1 MGLISSYYL
10 ERENTPYDWSEIK
23 EGEVTLLVP
32 TQSVTQMEPPKFPAF
47 FNPAA
52 KFNRDISIL
61 IYRHFIDQ
69 SRKNI
74 SFVDS
79 MCGLGARG
87 VRVGKE
93 IPQIQKVVFNDFNL
107 LSAQTAKVNAM
118 INNIYHKS
126 DFYTSETCNF
136 LSCSANFDNRA
147 TVIDLDPFGTP
158 APFLDCILRGVENE
172 GMISITATDTAVLQG
187 VYPRVCYRKYY
198 GIPLRTRYSLEI
210 GTRLLLSSTALV
222 ASRLDL
228 YINPIFA
235 HSYRNYVRIYCKVS
249 KSNYLANKI
258 SDKLGYIFHC
268 FECGYR
274 GLMKKSPS
282 DIECPLCQKRMRM
295 GGPLWVSHMFDKNV
309 ILKILAEIVQ
319 SKTKMTNIVRYVKQ
333 NKDPIKKFFEIA
345 SKELDHIPYHYNS
358 DEFGKIMKNSTHP
371 LSKIIDKLIHD
382 GYDTSPT
389 IFSSTGFK
397 TEANIQEI
405 KFSLSKL

>member
-1 MGLISSYYL
+1 M
-10 ERENTPYDWSEIK
+10 ERKNTDYDWSKIK

-32 TQSVTQMEPPKFPAF
+32 SQAINQKEPPKFPAF

-61 IYRHFIDQ
+61 IYRNFIDR
-69 SRKNI
+69 SRKSI

-93 IPQIQKVVFNDFNL
+93 IPEIQKVIFNDFNM
-107 LSAQTAKVNAM
+107 LSTQTAKVNTM

-126 DFYTSETCNF
+126 NFYTSEICSF
-136 LSCSANFDNRA
+136 LSTSSNFDNRA

-158 APFLDCILRGVENE
+158 APFLDCILRAVEND

-210 GTRLLLSSTALV
+210 GTRLLLSCTSLV

-228 YINPIFA
+228 SINPIFA
-235 HSYRNYVRIYCKVS
+235 HSYRNYIRIYCKVS

-258 SDKLGYIFHC
+258 SDKLGYILHC

-274 GLMKKSPS
+274 ELMKKGPS
-282 DIECPLCQKRMRM
+282 EVNCPLCQKKMRV
-295 GGPLWVSHMFDKNV
+295 GGPLWVSHLFDKIV
-309 ILKILAEIVQ
+309 IFKILAEILE
-319 SKTKMTNIVRYVKQ
+319 SETRKTKGAILSKQ
-333 NKDPIKKFFEIA
+333 DMNPNKRFFEIA

-358 DEFGKIMKNSTHP
+358 DEFGKLMKNSTHP
-371 LSKIIDKLIHD
+371 LNKIVEKLIKD
-382 GYDTSPT
+382 GYNASQT
-389 IFSSTGFK
+389 IFSQTGFR
-397 TEANIQEI
+397 TDANLLEI
-405 KFSLSKL
+405 KSSLSNL

>member
-1 MGLISSYYL
+1 M
-10 ERENTPYDWSEIK
+10 ERKNAEYEWSKIK

-32 TQSVTQMEPPKFPAF
+32 SQAINQKEPPKFPAF

-52 KFNRDISIL
+52 KYNRDISIL
-61 IYRHFIDQ
+61 IYRNFIDQ

-93 IPQIQKVVFNDFNL
+93 IPQIQKVVFNDFNM
-107 LSAQTAKVNAM
+107 LSTQTAKVNAM

-126 DFYTSETCNF
+126 NFYTSEICSF
-136 LSCSANFDNRA
+136 LSASVNFDNRA

-158 APFLDCILRGVENE
+158 APFLDCILRAVEND

-198 GIPLRTRYSLEI
+198 GIPLRARYSLEI
-210 GTRLLLSSTALV
+210 GTRLLLSCTSLV

-235 HSYRNYVRIYCKVS
+235 HSYRNYIRIYCKVS

-258 SDKLGYIFHC
+258 SDKLGYILHC

-274 GLMKKSPS
+274 ELMKKGPS
-282 DIECPLCQKRMRM
+282 GMNCPLCQKKMRM
-295 GGPLWVSHMFDKNV
+295 GGPLWVSHIFDKTV
-309 ILKILAEIVQ
+309 IFKILAEILE
-319 SKTKMTNIVRYVKQ
+319 SETRMAKGANLNKQ
-333 NKDPIKKFFEIA
+333 DMNPNKRFFEIA
-345 SKELDHIPYHYNS
+345 SKELDHIPYHYDS
-358 DEFGKIMKNSTHP
+358 DEFGKLMKNSTHP
-371 LSKIIDKLIHD
+371 LTKIVDKLITD
-382 GYDTSPT
+382 GYNASPT
-389 IFSSTGFK
+389 IFSPTGFK
-397 TEANIQEI
+397 TEANLREI
-405 KFSLSKL
+405 KSSLSNL

>member
-1 MGLISSYYL
+1 M
-10 ERENTPYDWSEIK
+10 ERKNTEYDWSKIE
-23 EGEVTLLVP
+23 EGEATLVVP
-32 TQSVTQMEPPKFPAF
+32 SQAIDLKEPPKFPAF

-61 IYRHFIDQ
+61 IYRHSIDQ
-69 SRKNI
+69 SRKNN

-93 IPQIQKVVFNDFNL
+93 IPQFQKVVFNDFNM
-107 LSAQTAKVNAM
+107 LSIQTAKVNTM

-126 DFYTSETCNF
+126 NFYTSEICSF
-136 LSCSANFDNRA
+136 LSASANFNNRA
-147 TVIDLDPFGTP
+147 TVIDLDPFGSP
-158 APFLDCILRGVENE
+158 APFLDCILRAVETD

-198 GIPLRTRYSLEI
+198 GIPLRTGYSLEI
-210 GTRLLLSSTALV
+210 GTRLLLSCTSLV

-235 HSYRNYVRIYCKVS
+235 HSYRNYIRIYCKVS

-258 SDKLGYIFHC
+258 SDKLGYILHC

-274 GLMKKSPS
+274 ELMKKGPS
-282 DIECPLCQKRMRM
+282 EMNCPLCQKKMRM
-295 GGPLWVSHMFDKNV
+295 GGPLWISRIFDKTV
-309 ILKILAEIVQ
+309 IFKILTEIVESETRMAKGANY
-319 SKTKMTNIVRYVKQ
+319 SKQDMNS
-333 NKDPIKKFFEIA
+333 NKRFFEIA

-358 DEFGKIMKNSTHP
+358 DEFGKLMKNSTHP
-371 LSKIIDKLIHD
+371 LTKIVDKLITA
-382 GYDTSPT
+382 GYNASPT
-389 IFSSTGFK
+389 IFSPTGFK
-397 TEANIQEI
+397 TEANLREI
-405 KFSLSKL
+405 KSSLSNL

>member
-1 MGLISSYYL
+1 M
-10 ERENTPYDWSEIK
+10 EKENTTYDWSKIK

-32 TQSVTQMEPPKFPAF
+32 LQALTQKEPPKFPAF

-61 IYRHFIDQ
+61 IYRHFIDE
-69 SRKNI
+69 SRRNI

-93 IPQIQKVVFNDFNL
+93 IPQIKKVVFNDFNMM
-107 LSAQTAKVNAM
+107 SVQTAKVNTM
-118 INNIYHKS
+118 INDVYHKS
-126 DFYTSETCNF
+126 NFYTSEICSF
-136 LSCSANFDNRA
+136 LSANANFDNRA

-158 APFLDCILRGVENE
+158 APYLDCILRAVEND

-198 GIPLRTRYSLEI
+198 GIPLRSRYSLEI
-210 GTRLLLSSTALV
+210 GTRLLLSCTALV

-228 YINPIFA
+228 YIDPIFA
-235 HSYRNYVRIYCKVS
+235 HSYRNYVRIFCKIS

-258 SDKLGYIFHC
+258 CDKLGYVVHC

-282 DIECPLCQKRMRM
+282 DINCPLCQKKMRM
-295 GGPLWVSHMFDKNV
+295 GGPLWVSRIFHKNV
-309 ILKILAEIVQ
+309 ILKILAEILESEARLTQ
-319 SKTKMTNIVRYVKQ
+319 DSNFVKQ
-333 NKDPIKKFFEIA
+333 DKNPIKRFFEIA
-345 SKELDHIPYHYNS
+345 SKELDHIPFHYNS
-358 DEFGKIMKNSTHP
+358 DEFGKFMKHSTHSLP
-371 LSKIIDKLIHD
+371 KIVDKLILD
-382 GYDTSPT
+382 GYNASPT

-397 TEANIQEI
+397 TEASIQEI
-405 KFSLSKL
+405 KSSLSNL

>member
-1 MGLISSYYL
+1 L
-10 ERENTPYDWSEIK
+10 ERKNAEYDWSKIK
-23 EGEVTLLVP
+23 EGGVTLLVP
-32 TQSVTQMEPPKFPAF
+32 SQAINQKEPPKFPAF

-52 KFNRDISIL
+52 KYNRDISIL
-61 IYRHFIDQ
+61 IYRNFIDQ

-93 IPQIQKVVFNDFNL
+93 IPQIQKVVFNDLNM
-107 LSAQTAKVNAM
+107 LSTQTAKVNAI

-126 DFYTSETCNF
+126 NFYTSEICSF
-136 LSCSANFDNRA
+136 LSASVNFDNRA

-158 APFLDCILRGVENE
+158 APFLDCILRAVEND

-198 GIPLRTRYSLEI
+198 GIPLRARYSLEI
-210 GTRLLLSSTALV
+210 GTRLLLSCTSLV

-235 HSYRNYVRIYCKVS
+235 HSYRNYIRIYCKVS

-258 SDKLGYIFHC
+258 SDKLGYILHC

-274 GLMKKSPS
+274 ELMKKGPS
-282 DIECPLCQKRMRM
+282 EMNCPLCQKKMRM
-295 GGPLWVSHMFDKNV
+295 GGPLWVSHIFDKTV
-309 ILKILAEIVQ
+309 IFKILAEIHESETRMAKEANL
-319 SKTKMTNIVRYVKQ
+319 SKQDMNP
-333 NKDPIKKFFEIA
+333 NKRFFEIA
-345 SKELDHIPYHYNS
+345 SKELDHIPYHYDS
-358 DEFGKIMKNSTHP
+358 DEFGKLMKNSTHP
-371 LSKIIDKLIHD
+371 LTRIVDKLITD
-382 GYDTSPT
+382 GYNASPT
-389 IFSSTGFK
+389 IFSPTGFK
-397 TEANIQEI
+397 TEANLREI
-405 KFSLSKL
+405 KSSLSNL

>member
-1 MGLISSYYL
+1 M
-10 ERENTPYDWSEIK
+10 ERKNTEYDWSKIE
-23 EGEVTLLVP
+23 EGEVTLVVP
-32 TQSVTQMEPPKFPAF
+32 SQAIDQKEPPKFPAF

-61 IYRHFIDQ
+61 IYRHSIDQ

-93 IPQIQKVVFNDFNL
+93 IPQFQKVVFNDSNM
-107 LSAQTAKVNAM
+107 LSIQTAKVNTM

-126 DFYTSETCNF
+126 NFYTSEICSF
-136 LSCSANFDNRA
+136 LSASANFDNRA
-147 TVIDLDPFGTP
+147 TVIDLDPFGSP
-158 APFLDCILRGVENE
+158 APFLDCILRAVETD

-198 GIPLRTRYSLEI
+198 GIPLRTGYSLEI
-210 GTRLLLSSTALV
+210 GTRLLLSCTSLV

-235 HSYRNYVRIYCKVS
+235 HSYRNYIRIYCKVS

-258 SDKLGYIFHC
+258 SDKLGYILHC

-274 GLMKKSPS
+274 ELMKKGPS
-282 DIECPLCQKRMRM
+282 EMNCPLCQKKMRM
-295 GGPLWVSHMFDKNV
+295 GGPLWVSRIFDKTV
-309 ILKILAEIVQ
+309 IFKILTEILESETRMAKGANY
-319 SKTKMTNIVRYVKQ
+319 SKQDMNSNER
-333 NKDPIKKFFEIA
+333 FFEIA

-358 DEFGKIMKNSTHP
+358 DEFGKLMKNSTHP
-371 LSKIIDKLIHD
+371 LTKIVDKLITD
-382 GYDTSPT
+382 GYNASPT
-389 IFSSTGFK
+389 IFSPTGFK
-397 TEANIQEI
+397 TEANLREI
-405 KFSLSKL
+405 KSSLSNL

>member
-1 MGLISSYYL
+1 M
-10 ERENTPYDWSEIK
+10 ERKNPEYEWSKIK

-32 TQSVTQMEPPKFPAF
+32 SQAINQKEPPKFPAF

-52 KFNRDISIL
+52 KYNRDISIL
-61 IYRHFIDQ
+61 IYRNFIDQ

-93 IPQIQKVVFNDFNL
+93 IPQVQKVVFNDFNM
-107 LSAQTAKVNAM
+107 LSTQTAKVNAI

-126 DFYTSETCNF
+126 NFYTSEICSF
-136 LSCSANFDNRA
+136 LSASVNFDNRA

-158 APFLDCILRGVENE
+158 APFLDCILRAVEND

-210 GTRLLLSSTALV
+210 GTRLLLSCTSLI

-235 HSYRNYVRIYCKVS
+235 HSYRNYIRIYCKVS

-258 SDKLGYIFHC
+258 SDKLGYILHC
-268 FECGYR
+268 FECGFR
-274 GLMKKSPS
+274 ELMKKGPS
-282 DIECPLCQKRMRM
+282 EMNCPLCQRKMRM
-295 GGPLWVSHMFDKNV
+295 GGPLWVSHIFDKTV
-309 ILKILAEIVQ
+309 IFKILAEILESETRMAKGANL
-319 SKTKMTNIVRYVKQ
+319 SKQDMNP
-333 NKDPIKKFFEIA
+333 NKRFFEIA
-345 SKELDHIPYHYNS
+345 SKELDYIPYHFDS
-358 DEFGKIMKNSTHP
+358 DEFGKLMKNSTHP
-371 LSKIIDKLIHD
+371 LTKIIEKLITD
-382 GYDTSPT
+382 GYNASPT
-389 IFSSTGFK
+389 IFSPTGFK
-397 TEANIQEI
+397 TEANLREI
-405 KFSLSKL
+405 KSSLSNL

>member
-1 MGLISSYYL
+1 M
-10 ERENTPYDWSEIK
+10 ERKNSEYDWSKIK

-32 TQSVTQMEPPKFPAF
+32 SLAINQKEPPKFPAF

-61 IYRHFIDQ
+61 IYRNSIDQ

-93 IPQIQKVVFNDFNL
+93 IPQIQKVVFNDFNM
-107 LSAQTAKVNAM
+107 LSTQTAKVNAM

-126 DFYTSETCNF
+126 NFHTSEICSF
-136 LSCSANFDNRA
+136 LSANANFDRRA

-158 APFLDCILRGVENE
+158 APFLDCILRAIEND

-210 GTRLLLSSTALV
+210 GTRLLLSCTSLV

-235 HSYRNYVRIYCKVS
+235 HSYRNYIRVYCKVS
-249 KSNYLANKI
+249 KSNYLANKM
-258 SDKLGYIFHC
+258 SDKLGYILHC

-274 GLMKKSPS
+274 ELMKKGPS
-282 DIECPLCQKRMRM
+282 EVNCPLCQKKMRM
-295 GGPLWVSHMFDKNV
+295 GGPLWISRIFDKTV
-309 ILKILAEIVQ
+309 IFKILAEILETETRTAQ
-319 SKTKMTNIVRYVKQ
+319 GANLSKQEMNS
-333 NKDPIKKFFEIA
+333 NKRFFEIA

-358 DEFGKIMKNSTHP
+358 DEFGKLMKNSTHP
-371 LSKIIDKLIHD
+371 LTKIIDKLITD
-382 GYDTSPT
+382 GFNATPT
-389 IFSSTGFK
+389 IFSPTGFK
-397 TEANIQEI
+397 TEANLREI
-405 KFSLSKL
+405 KYSLSNL

>member
-1 MGLISSYYL
+1 MGLTSSYYL
-10 ERENTPYDWSEIK
+10 ERENTIYDWSEIK

-32 TQSVTQMEPPKFPAF
+32 AQAVTQMEPPKFPAF

-74 SFVDS
+74 RFVDS

-126 DFYTSETCNF
+126 DFFNSETCNF
-136 LSCSANFDNRA
+136 LSCKTNLDNRA

-158 APFLDCILRGVENE
+158 APFLDCILRGVEND

-228 YINPIFA
+228 YIYPIFA

-258 SDKLGYIFHC
+258 SDKLGYILHC

-274 GLMKKSPS
+274 GLMKKNPS

-319 SKTKMTNIVRYVKQ
+319 SEAKMTNMVRYVKQ

-345 SKELDHIPYHYNS
+345 SKELGHIPYHYNS

-405 KFSLSKL
+405 KSSLSTL

>member
-1 MGLISSYYL
+1 M
-10 ERENTPYDWSEIK
+10 ERKNTTYDWSKIK

-32 TQSVTQMEPPKFPAF
+32 SQALTQKEPPKFPAF

-93 IPQIQKVVFNDFNL
+93 IPQIQKVVFNDFDMM
-107 LSAQTAKVNAM
+107 SAQTAKVNTM
-118 INNIYHKS
+118 INNVYHKS
-126 DFYTSETCNF
+126 DFYTSEICSF
-136 LSCSANFDNRA
+136 LSASANFDNRA
-147 TVIDLDPFGTP
+147 TIIDLDPFGTP
-158 APFLDCILRGVENE
+158 APYLDCILRAVEND

-210 GTRLLLSSTALV
+210 GTRLLLSCTALV

-235 HSYRNYVRIYCKVS
+235 HSYRNYIRIYCKVS

-258 SDKLGYIFHC
+258 SDKLGYILHC

-282 DIECPLCQKRMRM
+282 DIDCPLCQKKMRM
-295 GGPLWVSHMFDKNV
+295 GGPLWVSHIFDKNV
-309 ILKILAEIVQ
+309 IFKILAEILESEARMIQ
-319 SKTKMTNIVRYVKQ
+319 ESNLVKLDK
-333 NKDPIKKFFEIA
+333 NPIKRFFEIA
-345 SKELDHIPYHYNS
+345 SKELDHIPFHYNS
-358 DEFGKIMKNSTHP
+358 DEFGKFMKNSTHP
-371 LSKIIDKLIHD
+371 LSKIVDKLILD
-382 GYDTSPT
+382 GYNASPT
-389 IFSSTGFK
+389 IFSPTGFK
-397 TEANIQEI
+397 TEASLREI
-405 KFSLSKL
+405 KSSLSNLY

>member
-1 MGLISSYYL
+1 M
-10 ERENTPYDWSEIK
+10 ERKNTAYEWSKIK

-32 TQSVTQMEPPKFPAF
+32 SQAIAQKEPPKFPAF

-61 IYRHFIDQ
+61 IYRNYIDQ

-93 IPQIQKVVFNDFNL
+93 IPQIQKVVFNDYDMI
-107 LSAQTAKVNAM
+107 SAQTAKVNTI
-118 INNIYHKS
+118 INNVYHKS
-126 DFYTSETCNF
+126 DFYTSEICSF
-136 LSCSANFDNRA
+136 LSTSVNFDNRA
-147 TVIDLDPFGTP
+147 TIIDLDPFGTP
-158 APFLDCILRGVENE
+158 APFLDCILRAVEND

-210 GTRLLLSSTALV
+210 GTRLLLSCTALV

-235 HSYRNYVRIYCKVS
+235 HSYRNYIRIYCKVS

-258 SDKLGYIFHC
+258 SDKLGYILHC

-274 GLMKKSPS
+274 ELMKKSPS
-282 DIECPLCQKRMRM
+282 EINCPLCQKKMRM
-295 GGPLWVSHMFDKNV
+295 GGPLWISHIFEKNV
-309 ILKILAEIVQ
+309 ILKILTGILE
-319 SKTKMTNIVRYVKQ
+319 SETRMTQESNLGKPNMNP
-333 NKDPIKKFFEIA
+333 NKRFFEIA

-358 DEFGKIMKNSTHP
+358 DEFGKLMKNSTHP
-371 LSKIIDKLIHD
+371 LSKIIDKLIID
-382 GYDTSPT
+382 GYNASPT

-397 TEANIQEI
+397 SEANLREI
-405 KFSLSKL
+405 KSSLSNL

>member
-274 GLMKKSPS
+274 GLMKKCPS

-405 KFSLSKL
+405 KSSLSKL

>member
-1 MGLISSYYL
+1 MQ
-10 ERENTPYDWSEIK
+10 RENTTYDWSKIK

-32 TQSVTQMEPPKFPAF
+32 SHALTQKEPPKFPAF

-93 IPQIQKVVFNDFNL
+93 IPQVQKVVFNDFNMM
-107 LSAQTAKVNAM
+107 SVQTTKVNTM
-118 INNIYHKS
+118 INNVYHKS
-126 DFYTSETCNF
+126 YFYTSEICSF
-136 LSCSANFDNRA
+136 LSASANFDNRA
-147 TVIDLDPFGTP
+147 TIIDLDPFGTP
-158 APFLDCILRGVENE
+158 APYLDCILRAVEND

-198 GIPLRTRYSLEI
+198 GIPLRSRYSLEI
-210 GTRLLLSSTALV
+210 GTRLLLSCTALV

-235 HSYRNYVRIYCKVS
+235 HSYRNYVRIFCKVS

-258 SDKLGYIFHC
+258 SDKLGYVLHC

-282 DIECPLCQKRMRM
+282 DIDCPLCQKKMRM
-295 GGPLWVSHMFDKNV
+295 GGPLWVSHIFNKNV
-309 ILKILAEIVQ
+309 ILKILAEILESEARLIQ
-319 SKTKMTNIVRYVKQ
+319 ESNFVKLDK
-333 NKDPIKKFFEIA
+333 NPIKRFFEIA
-345 SKELDHIPYHYNS
+345 SKELDHVPFHYNS
-358 DEFGKIMKNSTHP
+358 DEFGKFMKNSTHP
-371 LSKIIDKLIHD
+371 LPKIVDKLILD
-382 GYDTSPT
+382 GYNASPT
-389 IFSSTGFK
+389 IFSPTGFK
-397 TEANIQEI
+397 TEASLQEI
-405 KFSLSKL
+405 KSSLSNLY

>member
-1 MGLISSYYL
+1 L
-10 ERENTPYDWSEIK
+10 EKENTTYDWSKIK

-32 TQSVTQMEPPKFPAF
+32 LQALTQKEPPKFPAF

-61 IYRHFIDQ
+61 IYRHFIDE
-69 SRKNI
+69 SRRNI

-93 IPQIQKVVFNDFNL
+93 IPQIKKVVFNDFNMM
-107 LSAQTAKVNAM
+107 SVQTAKVNTM
-118 INNIYHKS
+118 INDVYHKS
-126 DFYTSETCNF
+126 NFYTSDICSF
-136 LSCSANFDNRA
+136 LSANANFDNRA

-158 APFLDCILRGVENE
+158 APYLDCILRAVEND

-198 GIPLRTRYSLEI
+198 GIPLRSRYSLEI
-210 GTRLLLSSTALV
+210 GTRLLISCTALV

-228 YINPIFA
+228 YIDPIFA
-235 HSYRNYVRIYCKVS
+235 HSYRNYVRIFCKVS

-258 SDKLGYIFHC
+258 SDKLGYVVHC

-274 GLMKKSPS
+274 RLMKKSPS
-282 DIECPLCQKRMRM
+282 DINCPVCQKKMRM
-295 GGPLWVSHMFDKNV
+295 GGPLWVSRIFHKNV
-309 ILKILAEIVQ
+309 ILKILAEILESEARLTQ
-319 SKTKMTNIVRYVKQ
+319 DSNFVKQ
-333 NKDPIKKFFEIA
+333 DKNPIKRFFEIA
-345 SKELDHIPYHYNS
+345 SKELDHIPFHYNS
-358 DEFGKIMKNSTHP
+358 DEFGKFMKHSTHSLP
-371 LSKIIDKLIHD
+371 KIVDKLILD
-382 GYDTSPT
+382 GYNASPT

-397 TEANIQEI
+397 TEASIQEI
-405 KFSLSKL
+405 KSSLSNF

>member
-1 MGLISSYYL
+1 LGRNNS
-10 ERENTPYDWSEIK
+10 NYDWSEIR

-32 TQSVTQMEPPKFPAF
+32 AQAITLMEPPKFPAF

-69 SRKNI
+69 SRKHN

-87 VRVGKE
+87 IRIGKE

-107 LSAQTAKVNAM
+107 VSVQTAKVNAL
-118 INNIYHKS
+118 INNIFFKS
-126 DFYTSETCNF
+126 DFYTSEICSF
-136 LSCSANFDNRA
+136 LSNKTNFDNRA
-147 TVIDLDPFGTP
+147 TIIDLDPFGTP
-158 APFLDCILRGVENE
+158 APFLDCILRGVEND

-187 VYPRVCYRKYY
+187 VYPKVCYRKYY
-198 GIPLRTRYSLEI
+198 GIPLRTSYSSEI

-228 YINPIFA
+228 YISPIFA
-235 HSYRNYVRIYCKVS
+235 HSYRNYIRIYCKVS

-258 SDKLGYIFHC
+258 TDKLGYILHC

-274 GLMKKSPS
+274 ELMKKSRS
-282 DIECPLCQKRMRM
+282 NIDCPMCQKKMKM
-295 GGPLWVSHMFDKNV
+295 GGPLWASHIFDKSV
-309 ILKILAEIVQ
+309 IYKILSEIHE
-319 SKTKMTNIVRYVKQ
+319 SEEIMLKESGFAKQ
-333 NKDPIKKFFEIA
+333 NKDPIKRFFEIA
-345 SKELDHIPYHYNS
+345 SKELDHISYHYNS
-358 DEFGKIMKNSTHP
+358 DEFGKFMKNSTFP
-371 LSKIIDKLIHD
+371 LHRIIDKLIYD
-382 GYDTSPT
+382 GFDTSPT

-397 TEANIQEI
+397 TEANIREI
-405 KFSLSKL
+405 KSSLSKL

>member
-1 MGLISSYYL
+1 L
-10 ERENTPYDWSEIK
+10 EKENTTYDWSKIK

-32 TQSVTQMEPPKFPAF
+32 LQALTQKEPPKFPAF

-61 IYRHFIDQ
+61 IYRHFIDE
-69 SRKNI
+69 SRRNI

-93 IPQIQKVVFNDFNL
+93 IPQIKKVVFNDFNMM
-107 LSAQTAKVNAM
+107 SVQTAKVNTM
-118 INNIYHKS
+118 INDVYHKS
-126 DFYTSETCNF
+126 NFYTSEICSF
-136 LSCSANFDNRA
+136 LSANANFDNRA

-158 APFLDCILRGVENE
+158 APYLDCILRAVEND

-198 GIPLRTRYSLEI
+198 GIPLRSRYSLEI
-210 GTRLLLSSTALV
+210 GTRLLLSCTALV

-228 YINPIFA
+228 YIDPIFA
-235 HSYRNYVRIYCKVS
+235 HSYRNYVRIFCKVS

-258 SDKLGYIFHC
+258 SDKLGYVVHC

-282 DIECPLCQKRMRM
+282 DINCPLCQKKMRM
-295 GGPLWVSHMFDKNV
+295 GGPLWVSRIFHKNV
-309 ILKILAEIVQ
+309 ILKILAEILESEARLTQ
-319 SKTKMTNIVRYVKQ
+319 DSNFVKQ
-333 NKDPIKKFFEIA
+333 DKNPIKRFFEIA
-345 SKELDHIPYHYNS
+345 SKELDHIPFHYNS
-358 DEFGKIMKNSTHP
+358 DEFGKFMKHSTHSLP
-371 LSKIIDKLIHD
+371 KIVDRLILD
-382 GYDTSPT
+382 GYNASPT

-397 TEANIQEI
+397 TEASIQEI
-405 KFSLSKL
+405 KSSLSNF

>member
-1 MGLISSYYL
+1 L
-10 ERENTPYDWSEIK
+10 ERKNAEYDWSKIK
-23 EGEVTLLVP
+23 EGGVTLLVP
-32 TQSVTQMEPPKFPAF
+32 SQAINQKEPPKFPAF

-52 KFNRDISIL
+52 KYNRDISIL
-61 IYRHFIDQ
+61 IYRNFIDQ

-93 IPQIQKVVFNDFNL
+93 IPQIQKVVFNDLNM
-107 LSAQTAKVNAM
+107 LSTQTAKVNAI

-126 DFYTSETCNF
+126 NFYTSEICSF
-136 LSCSANFDNRA
+136 LSASVNFDNRA

-158 APFLDCILRGVENE
+158 APFLDCILRAVEND

-198 GIPLRTRYSLEI
+198 GIPLRARYSLEI
-210 GTRLLLSSTALV
+210 GTRLLLSCTSLV

-235 HSYRNYVRIYCKVS
+235 HSYRNYIRIYCKVS

-258 SDKLGYIFHC
+258 SDKLGYILHC

-274 GLMKKSPS
+274 ELMKKGPS
-282 DIECPLCQKRMRM
+282 EMNCPLCQKKMRM
-295 GGPLWVSHMFDKNV
+295 GGPLWVSHIFDKTV
-309 ILKILAEIVQ
+309 IFKILAEILESETRMAKGANLSNQ
-319 SKTKMTNIVRYVKQ
+319 DMNP
-333 NKDPIKKFFEIA
+333 NKRLFEIA
-345 SKELDHIPYHYNS
+345 SKELDHIPYHYDS
-358 DEFGKIMKNSTHP
+358 DEFGKLMKNSTHP
-371 LSKIIDKLIHD
+371 LTKIVVKLITD
-382 GYDTSPT
+382 GYNASPT
-389 IFSSTGFK
+389 IFSPTGFK
-397 TEANIQEI
+397 TEANLREI
-405 KFSLSKL
+405 KSSLSNL

>member
-1 MGLISSYYL
+1 M
-10 ERENTPYDWSEIK
+10 ERKNTEYEWSEIK

-32 TQSVTQMEPPKFPAF
+32 SQAINRKEPPKFPAF

-52 KFNRDISIL
+52 KYNRDISIL
-61 IYRHFIDQ
+61 IYRNSIDQ

-87 VRVGKE
+87 VRVAKE
-93 IPQIQKVVFNDFNL
+93 IPQIQKVVFNDFNM
-107 LSAQTAKVNAM
+107 LSTQTAKVNAI

-126 DFYTSETCNF
+126 NFYTSEICSF
-136 LSCSANFDNRA
+136 LSSSVNFDNRA

-158 APFLDCILRGVENE
+158 APFLDCILRAVEND

-210 GTRLLLSSTALV
+210 GTRLLLSCTSLV

-235 HSYRNYVRIYCKVS
+235 HSYRNYIRIYCKVS

-258 SDKLGYIFHC
+258 SDKLGYILHC

-274 GLMKKSPS
+274 ELMKKGPS
-282 DIECPLCQKRMRM
+282 EMNCPLCQKKMRM
-295 GGPLWVSHMFDKNV
+295 GGPLWVSRIFDKTV
-309 ILKILAEIVQ
+309 IFKILAEILESETRMAKGANL
-319 SKTKMTNIVRYVKQ
+319 SKQDMNPHKR
-333 NKDPIKKFFEIA
+333 FFEIA
-345 SKELDHIPYHYNS
+345 SKELDHVPYHYNS
-358 DEFGKIMKNSTHP
+358 DEFGKLMKNSTHP
-371 LSKIIDKLIHD
+371 LTKIVDKLITD
-382 GYDTSPT
+382 GYDASST
-389 IFSSTGFK
+389 IFSPTGFK
-397 TEANIQEI
+397 TEANLREI
-405 KFSLSKL
+405 KSSLSNL

>member
-1 MGLISSYYL
+1 M
-10 ERENTPYDWSEIK
+10 ERKNTEYEWSEIK

-32 TQSVTQMEPPKFPAF
+32 SQAINQKEPPKFPAF

-52 KFNRDISIL
+52 KYNRDISIL
-61 IYRHFIDQ
+61 IYRNSIDQ

-87 VRVGKE
+87 VRVAKE
-93 IPQIQKVVFNDFNL
+93 IPQIQKVVFNDFNM
-107 LSAQTAKVNAM
+107 LSTQTAKVNAI

-126 DFYTSETCNF
+126 NFYTSEICSF
-136 LSCSANFDNRA
+136 LSSSVNFDNRA

-158 APFLDCILRGVENE
+158 APFLDCILRAVEND

-210 GTRLLLSSTALV
+210 GTRLLLSCTSLV

-235 HSYRNYVRIYCKVS
+235 HSYRNYIRIYCKVS

-258 SDKLGYIFHC
+258 SDKIGYILHC

-274 GLMKKSPS
+274 ELMKKGPS
-282 DIECPLCQKRMRM
+282 EMNCPLCQKKMRM
-295 GGPLWVSHMFDKNV
+295 GGPLWVSRIFDKTV
-309 ILKILAEIVQ
+309 IFKILAEILESETRMAKGANL
-319 SKTKMTNIVRYVKQ
+319 SKQDMNPHKR
-333 NKDPIKKFFEIA
+333 FFEIA
-345 SKELDHIPYHYNS
+345 SKELDHVPYHYNS
-358 DEFGKIMKNSTHP
+358 DEFGKLMKNSTHP
-371 LSKIIDKLIHD
+371 LTKIVDKLITD
-382 GYDTSPT
+382 GYDASST
-389 IFSSTGFK
+389 IFSPTGFK
-397 TEANIQEI
+397 TEANLREI
-405 KFSLSKL
+405 KSSLSNL

>member
-1 MGLISSYYL
+1 L
-10 ERENTPYDWSEIK
+10 EKESTTYDWSKIK

-32 TQSVTQMEPPKFPAF
+32 LHALTQKEPPKFPAF

-61 IYRHFIDQ
+61 IYRHFIDE
-69 SRKNI
+69 SRRNI

-93 IPQIQKVVFNDFNL
+93 IPQIKKVVFNDFNMM
-107 LSAQTAKVNAM
+107 SVQTAKVNTM
-118 INNIYHKS
+118 INDVYHKS
-126 DFYTSETCNF
+126 NFYTSEICSF
-136 LSCSANFDNRA
+136 LSANANFDNRA

-158 APFLDCILRGVENE
+158 APYLDCILRAVEND

-198 GIPLRTRYSLEI
+198 GIPLRSRYSLEI
-210 GTRLLLSSTALV
+210 GTRLLLSCTALV

-228 YINPIFA
+228 YIDPIFA
-235 HSYRNYVRIYCKVS
+235 HAYRNYVRIFCKIS

-258 SDKLGYIFHC
+258 CDKLGYVVHC

-282 DIECPLCQKRMRM
+282 DINCPLCQKKMRM
-295 GGPLWVSHMFDKNV
+295 GGPLWVSRIFHKNV
-309 ILKILAEIVQ
+309 ILKILSEIVESEARLTQ
-319 SKTKMTNIVRYVKQ
+319 DSNFVKQ
-333 NKDPIKKFFEIA
+333 DKNPIKRFFEIA
-345 SKELDHIPYHYNS
+345 SKELDHIPFHYNS
-358 DEFGKIMKNSTHP
+358 DEFGKFMKHSTHSLP
-371 LSKIIDKLIHD
+371 KIVDKLILD
-382 GYDTSPT
+382 GYNASPT

-397 TEANIQEI
+397 TEASIQEI
-405 KFSLSKL
+405 KSSLSNL